1 MPRIDDK
8 MEAHKMLDNFG
19 YSAVGI
25 KDLGATEYTLATI
38 VCDRSGS
45 VSAFQKELEKCIKE
59 VVSACKYSKRAD
71 NLMVRLVTFD
81 DRMTENHGFKLLES
95 INLDDYDGCA
105 APGGR
110 TALYDAANNA
120 IMATTDYGKELAKQD
135 FSANAIVVCLTDG
148 DDNASTEGANSVKKA
163 LQAAT
168 KTEALES
175 IVSIL
180 VGVNVQEPAMKD
192 RLDEFHKAAGF
203 TQYVD
208 VGAANAKSLA
218 KLATFVSQSISSQS
232 KSLGTGLASKSLTF

>member
-1 MPRIDDK
+1 
-8 MEAHKMLDNFG
+8 MEAHKMPDNFG

-45 VSAFQKELEKCIKE
+45 VAAFQKELEKCIKE
-59 VVSACKYSKRAD
+59 IVSACKYSKRAD
-71 NLMVRLVTFD
+71 NLMVRLVMFD
-81 DRMTENHGFKLLES
+81 NKMTENHGFKLLES

-105 APGGR
+105 APGGM

-120 IMATTDYGKELAKQD
+120 IMATTDYGKQLEKQD
-135 FSANAIVVCLTDG
+135 FTANAIICVVTDG

-163 LQAAT
+163 LQTAT
-168 KTEALES
+168 KEEALES

-180 VGVNVQEPAMKD
+180 VGVNVQDPAIKD
-192 RLDEFHKAAGF
+192 KLDEFHKQAGF

-208 VGAANAKSLA
+208 AGAANAKSLA

-232 KSLGTGLASKSLTF
+232 KSLGTGGPSKSLTF